1 MANDGL
7 AVVLE
12 DVKKDYRVKG
22 RSTPTRALR
31 GLNMSIKRGS
41 MVAVKGPSGSGKTT
55 LLQIIG
61 ALDVP
66 TSGKVEIGGKD
77 LSEMREKDLTEHRA
91 KTVGFVFQTFNL
103 IPNLTALENV
113 ELPMEALNRPKKER
127 KTQALKL
134 LEAVGMEDRADYK
147 PLKLSGGEQQRVAIA
162 RALAN
167 DPSIILADEPTGNLD
182 SNTGAAIVSLM
193 DKLRKERGTT
203 ILIVTHSR
211 TAASACDLAFTIKDG
226 IITSQQDVKREA
238 MREER
243 KKSLRTDLA
252 LPEGVFD
259 KLFGAGFED
268 LEAIAGADADKLVAA
283 LGDKKKAM
291 RIAKKARVLLQKDTE
306 VRKKILAIDLS
317 VSEEVVTSLFSA
329 GYYNVESIRAAS
341 LDELERILG
350 DKKLAVEVST
360 SAQELM

>member
-1 MANDGL
+1 MVNDGF
-7 AVVLE
+7 AVLLE

-31 GLNMSIKRGS
+31 GLNMSVKRGS

-182 SNTGAAIVSLM
+182 SKTGAAIVSLM
-193 DKLRKERGTT
+193 DKLRKDRGTT
-203 ILIVTHSR
+203 IVIVTHSR
-211 TAASACDLAFTIKDG
+211 TAAGACDFAFTIKDG

-252 LPEGVFD
+252 MPEGVFD
-259 KLFGAGFED
+259 RLFDAGFED
-268 LEAIAGADADKLVAA
+268 LEAIAGADADKLAAA

-291 RIAKKARVLLQKDTE
+291 KIAKKARVLLQKETE
-306 VRKKILAIDLS
+306 IRKKILAIDLS

-329 GYYNVESIRAAS
+329 GYYNVESIGAAS